1 MIKLTECC
9 VTTSNVAII
18 EAIWYPV
25 ESRVF
30 FAFSP
35 TNATT
40 MPLDNK
46 ADGSSPIT
54 NTQTRVMN
62 ILVSLVS
69 SITVPCG
76 APWAAMFMV
85 RFLLAVLWMHLISRI
100 LSTLSNTQ
108 EPKDIT
114 RMWNHERN

>member
-25 ESRVF
+25 ESKVCL
-30 FAFSP
+30 AFSP

-40 MPLDNK
+40 IPLDSK

-54 NTQTRVMN
+54 NTQTRVIN

-69 SITVPCG
+69 SITDPCG
-76 APWAAMFMV
+76 APWAVMFMV
-85 RFLLAVLWMHLISRI
+85 RFLFAVLWMHLIRRI
-100 LSTLSNTQ
+100 LRTLSNTQ
-108 EPKDIT
+108 EPNDIT